1 MGFGGATSP
10 MVALAKFQ
18 GTNDSQGRIGPTRP
32 YQSGEKWDRVQ
43 RMEVLTAL
51 IADSASDYQGK
62 LCVLGSFDTICA
74 RQYPAVHPHC
84 SIALRLLFRTGDEG
98 KHTIQISFIDSD
110 GKAIL
115 PEGGPRIEFTMGEP
129 PAQAFFWSQNFI
141 FNIAGLR
148 LPSPGQYS
156 LDVLYD
162 GKIVSRIPLQGVQ
175 IQQPAQPG

>member
-1 MGFGGATSP
+1 
-10 MVALAKFQ
+10 
-18 GTNDSQGRIGPTRP
+18 
-32 YQSGEKWDRVQ
+32 
-43 RMEVLTAL
+43 MEVLTAL

-98 KHTIQISFIDSD
+98 KHTIQLSFIDQD
-110 GKAIL
+110 GKMIL
-115 PEGGPRIEFTMGEP
+115 PDGGPKIEFTMGEP

-148 LPSPGQYS
+148 LPAPGQYS
-156 LDVLYD
+156 LDVVYD
-162 GKIVSRIPLQGVQ
+162 GKIVSRIPLQGVL
-175 IQQPAQPG
+175 IQQPQQQG

>member
-1 MGFGGATSP
+1 
-10 MVALAKFQ
+10 
-18 GTNDSQGRIGPTRP
+18 
-32 YQSGEKWDRVQ
+32 
-43 RMEVLTAL
+43 
-51 IADSASDYQGK
+51 
-62 LCVLGSFDTICA
+62 
-74 RQYPAVHPHC
+74 
-84 SIALRLLFRTGDEG
+84 
-98 KHTIQISFIDSD
+98 
-110 GKAIL
+110 
-115 PEGGPRIEFTMGEP
+115 MGEP

>member
-1 MGFGGATSP
+1 VGE
-10 MVALAKFQ
+10 ALRSTLWVVL
-18 GTNDSQGRIGPTRP
+18 GCEGRSSVPFAERKVIRYHP
-32 YQSGEKWDRVQ
+32 V
-43 RMEVLTAL
+43 MEVLTAL

-175 IQQPAQPG
+175 IQQPAQQG

>member
-1 MGFGGATSP
+1 
-10 MVALAKFQ
+10 
-18 GTNDSQGRIGPTRP
+18 
-32 YQSGEKWDRVQ
+32 
-43 RMEVLTAL
+43 MEVLTAL

-175 IQQPAQPG
+175 IQQPAQHAVLAAESEPPAMESAKQSFHHTKHPKNTAQDLVSVAPQC

>member
-1 MGFGGATSP
+1 
-10 MVALAKFQ
+10 VKKFKVEEVVR
-18 GTNDSQGRIGPTRP
+18 TTL
-32 YQSGEKWDRVQ
+32 RVVLGWA
-43 RMEVLTAL
+43 RRSSVPFAERKAIRYHSFMEVLTAL

-162 GKIVSRIPLQGVQ
+162 GKIVSRIPLQGVL
-175 IQQPAQPG
+175 IQQPAQQG

>member
-1 MGFGGATSP
+1 MCF
-10 MVALAKFQ
+10 
-18 GTNDSQGRIGPTRP
+18 
-32 YQSGEKWDRVQ
+32 
-43 RMEVLTAL
+43 
-51 IADSASDYQGK
+51 
-62 LCVLGSFDTICA
+62 
-74 RQYPAVHPHC
+74 
-84 SIALRLLFRTGDEG
+84 RLLRHHLCEAVPRGTSALFDCAQAPFRTGDEG

-175 IQQPAQPG
+175 IQQPAQQG

>member
-1 MGFGGATSP
+1 
-10 MVALAKFQ
+10 
-18 GTNDSQGRIGPTRP
+18 
-32 YQSGEKWDRVQ
+32 
-43 RMEVLTAL
+43 MEVLTAL

-148 LPSPGQYS
+148 LPNPGQYS

-175 IQQPAQPG
+175 IQQPKEQG